1 MKEYNK
7 LVRDKI
13 PEIMIHNGAKPVTK
27 ILKEEEYLKELHH
40 KLNEEVN
47 EYLESEEKEEIADI
61 LEVLYAILDV
71 KGITKED
78 VETIRVEKV
87 KKRGAFKNRI
97 FLERED

>member
-1 MKEYNK
+1 
-7 LVRDKI
+7 
-13 PEIMIHNGAKPVTK
+13 MIHNGAKPVTK
-27 ILKEEEYLKELHH
+27 ILKEEEYLRELHH

-78 VETIRVEKV
+78 VEKIRIEKV
-87 KKRGAFKNRI
+87 KKRGAFQNRI